1 MSTSQKPDE
10 TKEIVTENVKN
21 ERKASTKNNGKR
33 KGSRGKRNRSASH
46 TGLTPEEKRSAMPR
60 SVTIEAK
67 ITPTS
72 GGNIMAMEGTEPPP
86 AKDLKLSRT
95 ELRIFKKGTD
105 GRKAALSKT
114 EWRKIKDQLNLIYA
128 EMEEDNGMLDG
139 LVKHVFNGSDRREPL
154 AYGVFV
160 YEKEEQAE
168 RMAELF
174 PLLKLDFS
182 IIMEIPGKETS
193 GQTKP
198 LIEMPVYTNKNVD
211 QAKFFKK
218 IRQQNKLQGKF
229 LNCSYREKDER
240 SARIYT
246 LEPCP
251 LMVKDMQ
258 NRQLVELAF
267 GLDVYKIYTKNFG

>member
-1 MSTSQKPDE
+1 MSTPQKSNE
-10 TKEIVTENVKN
+10 AKEIVVKDAKDSKKTEVKN
-21 ERKASTKNNGKR
+21 SGKHKR
-33 KGSRGKRNRSASH
+33 SRGKRNRSASH
-46 TGLTPEEKRSAMPR
+46 TGLTPEDKRSAMPR
-60 SVTIEAK
+60 SFIVEAK
-67 ITPTS
+67 IMPKNNDNT
-72 GGNIMAMEGTEPPP
+72 MAMEGTEPPP

-95 ELRIFKKGTD
+95 ELRIFKKGMD
-105 GRKAALSKT
+105 GTKAPLTKT
-114 EWRKIKDQLNLIYA
+114 EWRKVKDELNLIYA

-139 LVKHVFNGSDRREPL
+139 LVKHVFNGSDKKEPL

-168 RMAELF
+168 RTAELF
-174 PLLKLDFS
+174 PLLKLDFP
-182 IIMEIPGKETS
+182 IVMEIPGKVTP
-193 GQTKP
+193 GPKKP
-198 LIEMPVYTNKNVD
+198 QIEMPVYTNKKVD
-211 QAKFFKK
+211 QAKLLKK

-251 LMVKDMQ
+251 IMVKDIL
-258 NRQLVELAF
+258 NRQLVEFSF